1 MSANNSKSPRKVM
14 ISSRYAAAARAAA
27 DKSEGEFAAASRQ
40 ANAAH
45 LESRLKIQRA
55 HSQRMAEL
63 QELINQA
70 QRALRENLAAS
81 EREHDAAI
89 AIAKRDA
96 KAARALRLE
105 ILDKFAET
113 GNEDE
118 AIAQLQSLA
127 D

>member
-1 MSANNSKSPRKVM
+1 MSANNSRSPRKVI
-14 ISSRYAAAARAAA
+14 ISPRYAAAARAAA
-27 DKSEGEFAAASRQ
+27 AKSQGEFAVASRQ
-40 ANAAH
+40 ASATH

-81 EREHDAAI
+81 EREHDAAV
-89 AIAKRDA
+89 AKAKRDA